1 MTPSLAGSAE
11 PSAYTIGLKLQR
23 AVGDS
28 RGHHRCLPTPC
39 ADHTLIGAIREAVL
53 SRYTDTAVDMTSHP
67 AGSACTNQQLRGTGC
82 ARRR

>member
-11 PSAYTIGLKLQR
+11 PSTYTTGVKLQR
-23 AVGDS
+23 AVGDR

-39 ADHTLIGAIREAVL
+39 ADHTLIGAIREGVL
-53 SRYTDTAVDMTSHP
+53 SRYPNTAVDTIPNP
-67 AGSACTNQQLRGTGC
+67 AGRACTNQRVRSAGV